1 MVGKPITDLDNILK
15 SKNAYATIR
24 TVDHQRGEIQGQ
36 ILSSSSNI
44 PCLIILR
51 FAPPTTLPSPNN
63 TRY

>member
-44 PCLIILR
+44 PCLTYFEIR
-51 FAPPTTLPSPNN
+51 SSYHFAFT
-63 TRY
+63 